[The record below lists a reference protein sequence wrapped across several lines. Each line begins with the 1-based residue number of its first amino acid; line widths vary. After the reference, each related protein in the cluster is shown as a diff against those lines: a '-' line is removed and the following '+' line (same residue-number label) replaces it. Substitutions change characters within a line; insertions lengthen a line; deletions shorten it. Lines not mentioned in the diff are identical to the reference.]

1 MKKKALFFIDE
12 GVVKIVF
19 GNFVK
24 VIRAEDGDSPQIQE
38 FLKKLFSDYVVL
50 FVQELS
56 EASKE
61 DFDEFLARAKQRGVI
76 PTPKGQGEQ
85 QTQATVPVPR
95 TQTAPSPRTPRPSFA
110 PPLPPVTPPD
120 EPEPETMTS
129 DLTWVKTRNGTCII
143 VDDLFTDADVRG
155 MTGIKQALSVPAG
168 RAINLAMIN
177 PESLKKSII
186 LRKLLSSGTLVLVD
200 AAEAARMQADYD
212 RKAAEEESGRMDD
225 QSPLIDRN
233 SDEVVDR
240 TTVVGAPVVKS
251 AKKAPRVE
259 GHVAETVEA
268 TAGAIPT
275 ESDLVSEDPGMKS
288 IFNSLPA
295 EKTEEGEVVSNEP
308 AVPLPQRADLT
319 DPNRGRRMIK
329 RA

>member
-24 VIRAEDGDSPQIQE
+24 IVRAEDGDNPQTQE
-38 FLKKLFSDYVVL
+38 FLKKLFTDYAVL

-85 QTQATVPVPR
+85 ATAPVPR
-95 TQTAPSPRTPRPSFA
+95 AQVAPAPRA
-110 PPLPPVTPPD
+110 PKSSLPPVSPPD

-168 RAINLAMIN
+168 RAINLAMLN

-212 RKAAEEESGRMDD
+212 RKATEEESARMDI
-225 QSPLIDRN
+225 QSPLVDRN

-251 AKKAPRVE
+251 TKRAPRVE
-259 GHVAETVEA
+259 GYEAETVEA

-288 IFNSLPA
+288 IFNSLRPMPA
-295 EKTEEGEVVSNEP
+295 ENAEEGEVAES
-308 AVPLPQRADLT
+308 PLPPPVPKLNLG
-319 DPNRGRRMIK
+319 DPDRPKGSIRR
-329 RA
+329 R